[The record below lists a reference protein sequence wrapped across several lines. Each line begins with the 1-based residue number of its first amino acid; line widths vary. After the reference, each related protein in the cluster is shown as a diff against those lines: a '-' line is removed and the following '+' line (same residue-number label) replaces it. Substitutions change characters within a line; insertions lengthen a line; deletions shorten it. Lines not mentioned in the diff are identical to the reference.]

1 MALTVGELAATI
13 TVDDTEAEQGLDG
26 FQNRLRAALARY
38 TQRAREG
45 GEDAGNAL
53 GDGLEEGATDG
64 AEAAGGSITDALKG
78 LAMGAIGAALGA
90 ALMGGIAA
98 AMDQEQV
105 TAKLAAQ
112 LGATPAEAQKY
123 GEVAGRLYANA
134 ITEDFQTAADAIK
147 ATMGSGLV
155 PPDATN
161 AQIES
166 ISTKA
171 VDLATTFDQEVGGV
185 TRAVSQLLRTGLAS
199 SATEAFD
206 ILTAGFQSSAN
217 GGDDLLDTVNE
228 YATQWRRV
236 GLDGQ
241 TALGLIDQGMKAGA
255 RDGDQIADAIGQFG
269 ELALSSSQGVKDAF
283 SSIGLN
289 ADDMSAKIGKGG
301 ASAEQ
306 ALQQTLDAL
315 RGTTNQQTKLNA
327 ATALFGDP
335 GTVMGDALFALD
347 PATAAASSGMDKAA
361 GATDR
366 LGATLHDTAGAKLE
380 RFKRG
385 MTQAFVETLGGTVV
399 PVIEKFGGFLN
410 DHMAEVKL
418 AAVVILATIVPAL
431 LALGVQSLITGY
443 AMAQAWLVAM
453 GPIGWIGLAIGA
465 LVILVIAYWDE
476 IKAFTLAAWDW
487 IVAKVIWAKDW
498 IVQAFMNWTLIG
510 LLLSHWSSIKSTAVT
525 WWNGIVAWVKG
536 IPGRMY
542 QAFLNWTLLGLI
554 ISHWSAIK
562 TATVNKANDL
572 VNWVRGLPKRLSDGM
587 GSLRG
592 LLVGKGQ
599 DLIRGLYDGVRG
611 MGGWL
616 KSQLIGFAK
625 SMIPGPIADALGI
638 HSPSRVLRDEVG
650 QWIPAGIVEGV
661 ESGAGAV
668 DATMRNLV
676 SVPTAGQATAANVA
690 AASGAVARG
699 SASGAG
705 SVVRIGSDGSALGDL
720 IIDTLRRAVAAT
732 GGDVQFAIT
741 GKAA

>member
-45 GEDAGNAL
+45 GEEAGTAL
-53 GDGLEEGATDG
+53 GDGLEDGATDG
-64 AEAAGGSITDALKG
+64 ADAAGGSITDSLKG

-98 AMDQEQV
+98 AMEQEQV
-105 TAKLAAQ
+105 TAKLGAA
-112 LGATPAEAQKY
+112 LGATPAEAKRY
-123 GEVAGRLYANA
+123 GEIAGNLYANA
-134 ITEDFQTAADAIK
+134 IVEDFQTAADAIR

-155 PPDATN
+155 PADATN

-171 VDLATTFDQEVGGV
+171 ADLATTFDQEVGGV
-185 TRAVSQLLRTGLAS
+185 TKAVSQLLRTGLAS

-206 ILTAGFQSSAN
+206 VLTAGFQSSAN

-228 YATQWRRV
+228 YSVQWKRV

-241 TALGLIDQGMKAGA
+241 TALGLIDQAMKAGA
-255 RDGDQIADAIGQFG
+255 RDSDQVADALGQFG

-283 SSIGLN
+283 ASIGLN
-289 ADDMSAKIGKGG
+289 ADDMSAKIGAGG

-347 PATAAASSGMDKAA
+347 PASAAASSGMDKAA

-366 LGATLHDTAGAKLE
+366 LGSTLHDTAGAKLE
-380 RFKRG
+380 KFKRG
-385 MTQAFVETLGGTVV
+385 MTQAFVETLGNNVV
-399 PVIEKFGGFLN
+399 PVIEKFGGFLT
-410 DHMAEVKL
+410 DHMAEIKL

-431 LALGVQSLITGY
+431 IVLGVQSLITGY

-476 IKAFTLAAWDW
+476 IKAWTLAAWDW

-498 IVQAFMNWTLIG
+498 LVQAFMNWTLLG
-510 LLLSHWSSIKSTAVT
+510 LLISHWSSIKATAAT
-525 WWNGIVAWVKG
+525 WWNAIVTWVRG
-536 IPGRMY
+536 IPGRLY
-542 QAFLNWTLLGLI
+542 NAFLNWTLLGLI

-562 TATVNKANDL
+562 TATVTKATEM
-572 VNWVRGLPKRLSDGM
+572 VNWVRGLPKRISDGI

-592 LLVGKGQ
+592 LLTSKGQ

-616 KSQLIGFAK
+616 KSNLMAFARE
-625 SMIPGPIADALGI
+625 MIPGPVADALGI
-638 HSPSRVLRDEVG
+638 NSPSRVMRDQVG
-650 QWIPAGIVEGV
+650 RWIPAGIVEGV
-661 ESGAGAV
+661 EDGAGAV
-668 DATMRNLV
+668 DTTMRNLV
-676 SVPTAGQATAANVA
+676 SVPTGGQAMAANVA
-690 AASGAVARG
+690 ASSGAVAGG
-699 SASGAG
+699 SASG
-705 SVVRIGSDGSALGDL
+705 SVPVVRVGSDGSALGDL
-720 IIDTLRRAVAAT
+720 IMDTLRRAVDAR

-741 GKAA
+741 GRAA